1 LTIWRITAKG
11 AMAHRRR
18 YSLTA
23 LAVLLGVAFIVGTLV
38 LTDTMNAS
46 FDGLY
51 RQIYQ
56 GTSAV
61 IRARQPFSPGV
72 TFASQRD
79 RLDASLAATV
89 RTVPGVKAV
98 SLGIDGYAQLVGRN
112 GKAIG
117 KPGNGPPTLGQAW
130 TDIAALNP
138 LRILPGGHPPRASSE
153 VVIDKHSAAV
163 GHFRVGDKVVVLTQQ
178 PPATYTIS
186 GIATWGGADSP
197 LGASITAFD
206 PVTAARV
213 LGRPGKADSI
223 NVEAARGVSQ
233 EQLVSRLRGVIR
245 NPKIEV
251 LSGQAV
257 TAEGQKAIHQALGFI
272 NAFLL
277 VFAFIALFVGSFII
291 FNTFS
296 IVVAQRVRELALLRA
311 VGASRVQVLA
321 SVLGESL
328 VIGVL
333 AAVAGV
339 AAGTVL
345 AIGLKAG
352 LAALGFSLPATGLVV
367 SLRTVLT
374 GLGVGILITLVS
386 AVWPARRAAS
396 VPPVTAMQKMSAEP
410 RRLPARRIVP
420 GAILIASGAAVL
432 GLGLFGN
439 TGNRLPTVG
448 AGAVGV
454 FVGAGVLGPLLARP
468 ASRVL
473 GAPLARHRATG
484 KLAQQNAMRNP
495 ARTAATA
502 AALMVGVSL
511 VSVMTI
517 VASSTK
523 DSVNAIIDSAMRAD
537 YVIGSG
543 AVPGGPGGGFSPRL
557 ERSLSAL
564 PQVST
569 ATGIRSGVAQAYGT
583 TATVTATDPAKA
595 AALFS
600 IGVLQGRLAGMTAS
614 GIAVS
619 SQIAASHQLRIG
631 SPVSLTFPATGR
643 KTYRVQ
649 VIYKV
654 RELAGDYVLPLAAA
668 TANFPQALDSQI
680 FVKLAPGVTA
690 STGRHAIGRVLAAYP
705 NATLTDQAQY
715 KQQQAQQVNQLLNL
729 VYGLLALAL
738 IIALIGIANTLALS
752 NYERIRELG
761 LLRAVGLTRGQ
772 LRSMVRLE
780 SLIISLLGAFE
791 GLGLG
796 IVLGW
801 AIVAALRPQGITHLV
816 FPVAQLLVLAAAA
829 GLAGLLAAIAP
840 GRHAARLDVLRAV
853 TSD

>member
-1 LTIWRITAKG
+1 MWRITAKG

-23 LAVLLGVAFIVGTLV
+23 LAVLLGVAFIVGTLA

-79 RLDASLAATV
+79 RLDASLAAKV

-98 SLGIDGYAQLVGRN
+98 SLGIDGYAQLIGRN
-112 GKAIG
+112 GKPIG
-117 KPGNGPPTLGQAW
+117 KPANGPPTLGEAW
-130 TDIAALNP
+130 SDVAALNP
-138 LRILPGGHPPRASSE
+138 LRLLPGGHPPRTSSE
-153 VVIDKHSAAV
+153 VVIDKHSADV
-163 GHFRVGDKVVVLTQQ
+163 GHFRVGDKVTVLTQL
-178 PPATYTIS
+178 PPATYTIT

-213 LGRPGKADSI
+213 LGRPGKADAIS
-223 NVEAARGVSQ
+223 VEAARGVSQ
-233 EQLVSRLRGVIR
+233 TQLVSRLRSAIGDPKLEVI
-245 NPKIEV
+245 
-251 LSGQAV
+251 SGQAV
-257 TAEGQKAIHQALGFI
+257 TTEGQQAVHQALGFI
-272 NAFLL
+272 NTFLL

-311 VGASRVQVLA
+311 VGASRLQVLV

-333 AAVAGV
+333 AATTGV
-339 AAGTVL
+339 AAGIGL
-345 AIGLKAG
+345 AVGLKAG
-352 LAALGFSLPATGLVV
+352 LAALGFGLPATGLVV
-367 SLRTVLT
+367 SLRTIAT
-374 GLGVGILITLVS
+374 GFGVGILITLAS
-386 AVWPARRAAS
+386 AVWPALRAARI
-396 VPPVTAMQKMSAEP
+396 PPVTAMQDVSAEP
-410 RRLPARRIVP
+410 RRLPARRILP
-420 GAILIASGAAVL
+420 GAILMTCGAGVL
-432 GLGLFGN
+432 GLGLYGH
-439 TGNRLPTVG
+439 TGNRILAVG
-448 AGAVGV
+448 AGAAGIFVGV
-454 FVGAGVLGPLLARP
+454 GLLGPLLARP

-473 GAPLARHRATG
+473 GAPLAHRRTTG

-511 VSVMTI
+511 VSLMTI

-523 DSVNAIIDSAMRAD
+523 DSVNAIINSAMRAD
-537 YVIGSG
+537 YVINSG
-543 AVPGGPGGGFSPRL
+543 GLPGGSGGFSPGL

-569 ATGIRSGVAQAYGT
+569 ATGIRAGVAQIYGK
-583 TATVTATDPAKA
+583 TATVTATDPSRA

-600 IGVLQGRLAGMTAS
+600 IGVLHGRLAAMTPT

-619 SQIAASHQLRIG
+619 SQVAESHGLKIG

-643 KTYRVQ
+643 TTYQVQ

-668 TANFPQALDSQI
+668 TANFPQALDLQI

-690 STGRHAIGRVLAAYP
+690 SAGRHAIGRVLASYP

-715 KQQQAQQVNQLLNL
+715 KEQQAQQVNQLLNL

-738 IIALIGIANTLALS
+738 IIAFIGIANTLALS

-761 LLRAVGLTRGQ
+761 LLRAVGMTRGQ
-772 LRSMVRLE
+772 LRSAVRLE

-791 GLGLG
+791 GLVLG
-796 IVLGW
+796 VVFGW

-816 FPVAQLLVLAAAA
+816 FPVGQLLVIAAVA
-829 GLAGLLAAIAP
+829 GLAGLVAAIAP
-840 GRHAARLDVLRAV
+840 ARHAARLNVLRAV
-853 TSD
+853 TGE

>member
-1 LTIWRITAKG
+1 MWSITAKG
-11 AMAHRRR
+11 VLAHRRR

-51 RQIYQ
+51 RQIFQ

-89 RTVPGVKAV
+89 RQVPGVKAV
-98 SLGIDGYAQLVGRN
+98 SLGIGGYAQLVGRN
-112 GKAIG
+112 GKPIG
-117 KPGNGPPTLGQAW
+117 RSANGPPTLGEAW
-130 TDIAALNP
+130 SDVAALNP
-138 LRILPGGHPPRASSE
+138 LRLLPGGHPPRTSSE
-153 VVIDKHSAAV
+153 VVIDKHSADV
-163 GHFRVGDKVVVLTQQ
+163 GRFRIGDKVVVLTQR
-178 PPATYTIS
+178 PPATYTIT

-197 LGASITAFD
+197 LGASITVFD

-213 LGRPGKADSI
+213 LGQPGKADSI
-223 NVEAARGVSQ
+223 SVEAARGVSQ
-233 EQLVSRLRGVIR
+233 AQLVSRLQGAIHDPKLEVI
-245 NPKIEV
+245 
-251 LSGQAV
+251 SGQAV
-257 TAEGQKAIHQALGFI
+257 TTEGQQAVHQALGFI

-296 IVVAQRVRELALLRA
+296 IVVAQRIRELALLRA
-311 VGASRVQVLA
+311 VGASRVQVLV

-328 VIGVL
+328 AIGVL
-333 AAVAGV
+333 AATMGV
-339 AAGTVL
+339 AAGIGL
-345 AIGLKAG
+345 AVGLKAG
-352 LAALGFSLPATGLVV
+352 LAALGFGLPATGLVV

-374 GLGVGILITLVS
+374 GLGVGILITLAS
-386 AVWPARRAAS
+386 AVWPALRAARI
-396 VPPVTAMQKMSAEP
+396 PPVTAMQNTLAEP

-420 GAILIASGAAVL
+420 GAIMITGGAVVL
-432 GLGLFGN
+432 SLSLFGH
-439 TGNRLPTVG
+439 TGNRLLTAG

-473 GAPLARHRATG
+473 GAPLARRRTTG
-484 KLAQQNAMRNP
+484 KLARQNAMRNP

-511 VSVMTI
+511 VSLMTI

-537 YVIGSG
+537 YVINSG
-543 AVPGGPGGGFSPRL
+543 GAPGGPGGFSPGL

-569 ATGIRSGVAQAYGT
+569 ATGIRSSVAQIYGR
-583 TATVTATDPAKA
+583 TATVMATDPSKA
-595 AALFS
+595 AALFNV
-600 IGVLQGRLAGMTAS
+600 GVLHGRLAAMTPS

-619 SQIAASHQLRIG
+619 SQVAASHQLRIG

-668 TANFPQALDSQI
+668 TANFPQALDLQI
-680 FVKLAPGVTA
+680 FVKIAPGVTA
-690 STGRHAIGRVLAAYP
+690 STGRHAIGRVLASYP

-715 KQQQAQQVNQLLNL
+715 KEQQAQQVNQLLNL

-738 IIALIGIANTLALS
+738 IIAFIGIANTLALS

-761 LLRAVGLTRGQ
+761 LLRAVGMTRGQ
-772 LRSMVRLE
+772 LRSVVRLE

-791 GLGLG
+791 GLILG
-796 IVLGW
+796 IAFGW

-816 FPVAQLLVLAAAA
+816 IPVSQLLVIAAVA
-829 GLAGLLAAIAP
+829 GLAGLVAAIVP
-840 GRHAARLDVLRAV
+840 SRHAARLDVLRAV
-853 TSD
+853 TSE

>member
-1 LTIWRITAKG
+1 MWGITAKG
-11 AMAHRRR
+11 VLAHRRR

-51 RQIYQ
+51 RQIFQ

-89 RTVPGVKAV
+89 RQVPGVKAV
-98 SLGIDGYAQLVGRN
+98 SLGIGGYAQLVGRN
-112 GKAIG
+112 GKPIG
-117 KPGNGPPTLGQAW
+117 RSANGPPTLGEAW
-130 TDIAALNP
+130 SDVAALNP
-138 LRILPGGHPPRASSE
+138 LRLLPGGHPPRTSSE
-153 VVIDKHSAAV
+153 VVIDKHSADV
-163 GHFRVGDKVVVLTQQ
+163 GRFRIGDKVVVLTQR
-178 PPATYTIS
+178 PPATYTIT

-197 LGASITAFD
+197 LGASITVFD

-213 LGRPGKADSI
+213 LGQPGKADSI
-223 NVEAARGVSQ
+223 SVEAARGVSQ
-233 EQLVSRLRGVIR
+233 AQLVSRLQGAIHDPKLEVI
-245 NPKIEV
+245 
-251 LSGQAV
+251 SGQAV
-257 TAEGQKAIHQALGFI
+257 TTEGQQAVHQALGFI

-296 IVVAQRVRELALLRA
+296 IVVAQRIRELALLRA
-311 VGASRVQVLA
+311 VGASRVQVLV

-328 VIGVL
+328 AIGVL
-333 AAVAGV
+333 AATMGV
-339 AAGTVL
+339 AAGIGL
-345 AIGLKAG
+345 AVGLKAG
-352 LAALGFSLPATGLVV
+352 LAALGFGLPATGLVV

-374 GLGVGILITLVS
+374 GLGVGILITLAS
-386 AVWPARRAAS
+386 AVWPALRAARI
-396 VPPVTAMQKMSAEP
+396 PPVTAMQNTLAEP

-420 GAILIASGAAVL
+420 GAIMITGGAVVL
-432 GLGLFGN
+432 SLSLFGH
-439 TGNRLPTVG
+439 TGNRLLTAG

-473 GAPLARHRATG
+473 GAPLARRRTTG
-484 KLAQQNAMRNP
+484 KLARQNAMRNP

-511 VSVMTI
+511 VSLMTI

-537 YVIGSG
+537 YVINSG
-543 AVPGGPGGGFSPRL
+543 GAPGGPGGFSPGL

-569 ATGIRSGVAQAYGT
+569 ATGIRSSVAQIYGR
-583 TATVTATDPAKA
+583 TATVMATDPSKA
-595 AALFS
+595 AALFNV
-600 IGVLQGRLAGMTAS
+600 GVLHGRLAAMTPS

-619 SQIAASHQLRIG
+619 SQVAASHQLRIG

-668 TANFPQALDSQI
+668 TANFPQALDLQI
-680 FVKLAPGVTA
+680 FVKIAPGVTA
-690 STGRHAIGRVLAAYP
+690 STGRHAIGRVLASYP

-715 KQQQAQQVNQLLNL
+715 KEQQAQQVNQLLNL

-738 IIALIGIANTLALS
+738 IIAFIGIANTLALS

-761 LLRAVGLTRGQ
+761 LLRAVGMTRGQ
-772 LRSMVRLE
+772 LRSVVRLE

-791 GLGLG
+791 GLILG
-796 IVLGW
+796 IAFGW

-816 FPVAQLLVLAAAA
+816 IPVSQLLVIAAVA
-829 GLAGLLAAIAP
+829 GLAGLVAAIVP
-840 GRHAARLDVLRAV
+840 SRHAARLDVLRAV
-853 TSD
+853 TSE

>member
-1 LTIWRITAKG
+1 MWSITAKG
-11 AMAHRRR
+11 VLAHRRR

-51 RQIYQ
+51 RQIFQ

-89 RTVPGVKAV
+89 RQVPGVKAV
-98 SLGIDGYAQLVGRN
+98 SLGIGGYAQLVGRN
-112 GKAIG
+112 GKPIG
-117 KPGNGPPTLGQAW
+117 TLANGPPTLGEAW
-130 TDIAALNP
+130 SDVAALNP
-138 LRILPGGHPPRASSE
+138 LRLLPGGHPPRTSSE
-153 VVIDKHSAAV
+153 VVIDKHSADV
-163 GHFRVGDKVVVLTQQ
+163 GRFRIGDKVVVLTHR
-178 PPATYTIS
+178 PPATYTIT

-213 LGRPGKADSI
+213 LGQPGKADSI
-223 NVEAARGVSQ
+223 SVEAARGVSQ
-233 EQLVSRLRGVIR
+233 AQLVSRLRGAIHDPKLEVI
-245 NPKIEV
+245 
-251 LSGQAV
+251 SGQAV
-257 TAEGQKAIHQALGFI
+257 TTEGQKAVHQALGFI

-296 IVVAQRVRELALLRA
+296 IVVAQRIRELALLRA
-311 VGASRVQVLA
+311 VGASRVQVLV

-328 VIGVL
+328 AIGVL
-333 AAVAGV
+333 AAAMGV
-339 AAGTVL
+339 AAGIGL
-345 AIGLKAG
+345 AVGLKAG
-352 LAALGFSLPATGLVV
+352 LASLGFGLPATGLVV
-367 SLRTVLT
+367 SLRTVVT
-374 GLGVGILITLVS
+374 GLGVGILITLAS
-386 AVWPARRAAS
+386 AVWPALRAARI
-396 VPPVTAMQKMSAEP
+396 PPVTAMQNTLAEP

-420 GAILIASGAAVL
+420 GAIMITGGAVVL
-432 GLGLFGN
+432 SLSLFGH
-439 TGNRLPTVG
+439 TGNRLLTAG

-473 GAPLARHRATG
+473 GAPLARRRTTG
-484 KLAQQNAMRNP
+484 KLARQNAMRNP

-511 VSVMTI
+511 VSLMTI

-537 YVIGSG
+537 YVINSG
-543 AVPGGPGGGFSPRL
+543 GAPGGPGGFSPGL

-569 ATGIRSGVAQAYGT
+569 ATGIRSSVAQIYGK
-583 TATVTATDPAKA
+583 TATVIATDPSKA
-595 AALFS
+595 AALFNV
-600 IGVLQGRLAGMTAS
+600 GVLDGRLAAMTPS

-619 SQIAASHQLRIG
+619 SQVADSRGLRIG

-643 KTYRVQ
+643 KTYHVQ

-668 TANFPQALDSQI
+668 TANFPQALDLQI

-690 STGRHAIGRVLAAYP
+690 STGRHAIGRVLASYP

-715 KQQQAQQVNQLLNL
+715 KEQQAQQVNQLLNL

-738 IIALIGIANTLALS
+738 IIAFIGIANTLALS

-761 LLRAVGLTRGQ
+761 LLRAVGMTRGQ
-772 LRSMVRLE
+772 LRSSVRLE

-791 GLGLG
+791 GLILG
-796 IVLGW
+796 IAFGW

-816 FPVAQLLVLAAAA
+816 FPVTQLLVIAAAA
-829 GLAGLLAAIAP
+829 GLAGLVAAIAP
-840 GRHAARLDVLRAV
+840 SRHAARLDVLRAV
-853 TSD
+853 TGE

>member
-1 LTIWRITAKG
+1 MWRITGKG
-11 AMAHRRR
+11 LIAHRRR

-89 RTVPGVKAV
+89 RKVPGVKAV

-117 KPGNGPPTLGQAW
+117 KPGNGPPTLGEAW
-130 TDIAALNP
+130 TDVAALNP
-138 LRILPGGHPPRASSE
+138 LRLLPGGHPPRTSSE

-163 GHFRVGDKVVVLTQQ
+163 GHFRVGDKVVVLTQL
-178 PPATYTIS
+178 PPATYTIT

-213 LGRPGKADSI
+213 LGQPGKADSLS
-223 NVEAARGVSQ
+223 VEADRGVSQ
-233 EQLVSRLRGVIR
+233 AQLVSRLRGAVHD
-245 NPKIEV
+245 PKIEV
-251 LSGQAV
+251 LSGQAI
-257 TAEGQKAIHQALGFI
+257 TADGQKAVHQALGFI

-333 AAVAGV
+333 AATTGV
-339 AAGTVL
+339 AAGIGL
-345 AIGLKAG
+345 AVGLKAG
-352 LAALGFSLPATGLVV
+352 LAALGFSLPATGLMI
-367 SLRTVLT
+367 SLRTIVT
-374 GLGVGILITLVS
+374 GLGVGILLTLVS
-386 AVWPARRAAS
+386 AVWPALRAARI
-396 VPPVTAMQKMSAEP
+396 PPVTAMQAVSAEP

-420 GAILIASGAAVL
+420 GAILIACGAVVL
-432 GLGLFGN
+432 SLSLFGH
-439 TGNRLPTVG
+439 TGNRLLTAG

-468 ASRVL
+468 ASRAL
-473 GAPLARHRATG
+473 GAPLARRRTTG

-511 VSVMTI
+511 VSLMTI

-537 YVIGSG
+537 YIIGSG
-543 AVPGGPGGGFSPRL
+543 GAPGGLGGFSPGL

-564 PQVST
+564 PQVNA
-569 ATGIRSGVAQAYGT
+569 ATGIRSGVAQVYGK
-583 TATVTATDPAKA
+583 TATVMATDPSKA
-595 AALFS
+595 AALFN
-600 IGVLQGRLAGMTAS
+600 IGVQHGRLARMTSS

-619 SQIAASHQLRIG
+619 SPVAASHQLRIG
-631 SPVSLTFPATGR
+631 SLVPLTFPATGR
-643 KTYRVQ
+643 KTYQVQ

-690 STGRHAIGRVLAAYP
+690 SAGRHAIDRVLASYP
-705 NATLTDQAQY
+705 NAALTDQAQY
-715 KQQQAQQVNQLLNL
+715 KEQQAQQVNQLLNL

-738 IIALIGIANTLALS
+738 VIAFIGIANTLALS

-761 LLRAVGLTRGQ
+761 LLRAVGMTRGQ
-772 LRSMVRLE
+772 LRSAVRLE

-791 GLGLG
+791 GLVLG
-796 IVLGW
+796 IVFGW

-816 FPVAQLLVLAAAA
+816 FPVTQLLAVAAAA
-829 GLAGLLAAIAP
+829 GLAGLVAAIAP
-840 GRHAARLDVLRAV
+840 SRHAARLNVLRAV
-853 TSD
+853 TGE

>member
-61 IRARQPFSPGV
+61 IRARQPFM
-72 TFASQRD
+72 
-79 RLDASLAATV
+79 
-89 RTVPGVKAV
+89 PGVKAV

-396 VPPVTAMQKMSAEP
+396 VPPVTAMQNMSAEP
-410 RRLPARRIVP
+410 RR
-420 GAILIASGAAVL
+420 
-432 GLGLFGN
+432 
-439 TGNRLPTVG
+439 
-448 AGAVGV
+448 
-454 FVGAGVLGPLLARP
+454 
-468 ASRVL
+468 
-473 GAPLARHRATG
+473 RATG

-569 ATGIRSGVAQAYGT
+569 ATGIRSGVAQAYGK

>member
-1 LTIWRITAKG
+1 
-11 AMAHRRR
+11 
-18 YSLTA
+18 
-23 LAVLLGVAFIVGTLV
+23 V

-51 RQIYQ
+51 RQIFQ

-89 RTVPGVKAV
+89 RQVPGVKAV
-98 SLGIDGYAQLVGRN
+98 SLGIGGYAQLVGRN
-112 GKAIG
+112 GKPIG
-117 KPGNGPPTLGQAW
+117 TQANGPPTLGEAW
-130 TDIAALNP
+130 SDVAALNP
-138 LRILPGGHPPRASSE
+138 LRLLPGGHPPRTSSE
-153 VVIDKHSAAV
+153 VVIDKHSADV
-163 GHFRVGDKVVVLTQQ
+163 GRFRIGDKVVVLTRR
-178 PPATYTIS
+178 PPATYTIT

-197 LGASITAFD
+197 LGASITVFD

-213 LGRPGKADSI
+213 LGQPGKADSI
-223 NVEAARGVSQ
+223 SVEAARGVSQ
-233 EQLVSRLRGVIR
+233 AQLVSRLRGAIHDPKLEVI
-245 NPKIEV
+245 
-251 LSGQAV
+251 SGQAV
-257 TAEGQKAIHQALGFI
+257 TTEGQKAVHQALGFI

-296 IVVAQRVRELALLRA
+296 IVVAQRIRELALLRA
-311 VGASRVQVLA
+311 VGASRVQVLV

-328 VIGVL
+328 AIGVL
-333 AAVAGV
+333 AAAMGV
-339 AAGTVL
+339 AAGIGL
-345 AIGLKAG
+345 AVGLKAG
-352 LAALGFSLPATGLVV
+352 LAALGFGLPATGLVV
-367 SLRTVLT
+367 SLRTVVT
-374 GLGVGILITLVS
+374 GLGVGILITLAS
-386 AVWPARRAAS
+386 AVWPALRAARI
-396 VPPVTAMQKMSAEP
+396 PPVTAMQDTLAEP

-420 GAILIASGAAVL
+420 GAIMITGGAVVL
-432 GLGLFGN
+432 SLSLFGH
-439 TGNRLPTVG
+439 TGNRLLTAG

-473 GAPLARHRATG
+473 GAPLARRRTTG
-484 KLAQQNAMRNP
+484 KLARQNAMRNP
-495 ARTAATA
+495 TRTAATA

-511 VSVMTI
+511 VSLMTI

-537 YVIGSG
+537 YVINSG
-543 AVPGGPGGGFSPRL
+543 GAPGGPGGFSPGL

-569 ATGIRSGVAQAYGT
+569 ATGIRSSVAQIYGR
-583 TATVTATDPAKA
+583 TATVMATDPSKA
-595 AALFS
+595 AALFNV
-600 IGVLQGRLAGMTAS
+600 GVLHGRLAAMTPS

-619 SQIAASHQLRIG
+619 SQVAASHQLRIG

-668 TANFPQALDSQI
+668 TANFPQALDLQI
-680 FVKLAPGVTA
+680 FVKIAPGVTA
-690 STGRHAIGRVLAAYP
+690 STGRHAIGRVLASYP

-715 KQQQAQQVNQLLNL
+715 KEQQAQQVNQLLNL

-738 IIALIGIANTLALS
+738 IIAFIGIANTLALS

-761 LLRAVGLTRGQ
+761 LLRAVGMTRGQ
-772 LRSMVRLE
+772 LRSVVRLE

-791 GLGLG
+791 GLILG
-796 IVLGW
+796 IAFGW

-816 FPVAQLLVLAAAA
+816 IPVSQLLVIAAVA
-829 GLAGLLAAIAP
+829 GLAGLVAAIVP
-840 GRHAARLDVLRAV
+840 SRHAARLDVLRAV
-853 TSD
+853 TSE